1 MRHDGGVSDDDQDRA
16 YSPQAFA
23 SLSMVGAVRHAV
35 RADLDQLEVALAD
48 AFAADPM
55 MAWIYPDAPIRPAHV
70 QAFMRAALDIGFP
83 HGHVYAAGA
92 NTAAAI
98 WAPPDVDLFDDQA
111 ITTLFG
117 LLSEQLG
124 PRAEEVGAS
133 LGSIAEQHP
142 HHVPHFYLFVLGTAR
157 AVQSRG
163 LGGSLLHEILE
174 RCDRQGLG
182 AYLESSNVRNVP
194 FYERHGFHVLTEVKF
209 SEEFVARPMWRDP
222 RS

>member
-1 MRHDGGVSDDDQDRA
+1 MRHDGGVSDHDQDPASSSRA
-16 YSPQAFA
+16 SDG
-23 SLSMVGAVRHAV
+23 LSTPGAVRHAV
-35 RADLDQLEVALAD
+35 RADLNPLAVALAD
-48 AFAADPM
+48 AFADDPM
-55 MAWIYPDAPIRPAHV
+55 MAWIYPDPGTRLAHV
-70 QAFMRAALDIGFP
+70 SAFMGAALDIGFP

-98 WAPPDVDLFDDQA
+98 WAPPDVDVFDEQA
-111 ITTLFG
+111 VATFLG

-124 PRAEEVGAS
+124 PRAEEVGSGLAS
-133 LGSIAEQHP
+133 IGEQHP
-142 HHVPHFYLFVLGTAR
+142 HNAPHFYLFVLGTAR

-163 LGGSLLHEILE
+163 IGSRMLHEILD

-182 AYLESSNVRNVP
+182 AYLESSNARNVP
-194 FYERHGFHVLTEVKF
+194 FYARHGFEVLTEVKL